1 MINILLFLG
10 WGVAIFIVGV
20 LIFSMIDTFIVKWFK
35 KKKVEVRPQTI
46 YAGTEDNVEF
56 FEQIADAFGIEET
69 LYVIDMVDGEY
80 EIKVKKS

>member
-1 MINILLFLG
+1 MTNLLLFLG
-10 WGVAIFIVGV
+10 WGVAIFIVGT
-20 LIFSMIDTFIVKWFK
+20 LMFSLFDTFISKWFK
-35 KKKVEVRPQTI
+35 KKVKVKPQTI

-56 FEQIADAFGIEET
+56 FEQITDAFGIEET